1 MQLEEGFSPLRCH
14 VKLTVPQ
21 GLKPLFDPALVARLK
36 PCPPVPPF
44 SEGPGTNFLPMPCA
58 GTSARNSQSL
68 QKRSLKMPG
77 SNETS
82 AFNNLSGDGA
92 HILCNL
98 KEINLSPA
106 PAGAGGLP
114 KIALRQ
120 SPGSLRP

>member
-44 SEGPGTNFLPMPCA
+44 SEGPGTNFLPKPCA

-77 SNETS
+77 PNE
-82 AFNNLSGDGA
+82 NLS
-92 HILCNL
+92 ILTISPRWRLVLCNV
-98 KEINLSPA
+98 KEINFSGM
-106 PAGAGGLP
+106 AGTAM
-114 KIALRQ
+114 
-120 SPGSLRP
+120 

>member
-36 PCPPVPPF
+36 PCRPVPPF
-44 SEGPGTNFLPMPCA
+44 SEGRGTNFLPMPCA

-68 QKRSLKMPG
+68 QKRSLKCLDLTK
-77 SNETS
+77 TS

-98 KEINLSPA
+98 KEINLSHGRDA
-106 PAGAGGLP
+106 RATELAQNLT
-114 KIALRQ
+114 IL
-120 SPGSLRP
+120 